1 MKDNLGD
8 ITSSDNYRAIAGGC
22 LLLKLIDLVI
32 LMLEGDKLNFDTMQ
46 FAYQAKASTSMCT
59 WTVTAVVDHFC
70 KGGAPV
76 YGAAMDMS
84 KAFDMV
90 EWGELFNTLM
100 ERKLDPIFLR
110 LILFIY
116 SNQQCDV
123 KWCGKFSK
131 RFTVSNGVRQG
142 GVSSGIFF
150 AVYIDKLLVNLR
162 ESQLGCHINGV
173 FLGAMIFADDIFLL
187 SASRG
192 GLQAMVNICQDFVVS
207 KNLKFGTNV
216 DPVKSK
222 TKCIVFSKKLK
233 PGSKPKN
240 VTLNGDLLPWVAQ
253 VKHLGHMLQ
262 ADNSM
267 KVDVAQKRGAFIG
280 KINSLMQEF
289 HYVSPD
295 VFIKLMNTYATSL
308 YGSNTWDIF
317 SPECERLYT
326 SYNVTIRN
334 VLNIDRCTHR
344 YMIEPLSEC
353 LHLKTMIS
361 SRYATFH
368 RSLVTSKKLPVRFLA
383 RKAEKDNRTVLGRTL
398 SRLMLYCGI
407 IDDDLSRL
415 SSSLIKKKM
424 KYRDVPIGEEWRVNL
439 SKELLKIQNGND
451 VTIPGFTS
459 EEYEELIRYVC
470 VA

>member
-1 MKDNLGD
+1 M
-8 ITSSDNYRAIAGGC
+8 
-22 LLLKLIDLVI
+22 
-32 LMLEGDKLNFDTMQ
+32 
-46 FAYQAKASTSMCT
+46 
-59 WTVTAVVDHFC
+59 
-70 KGGAPV
+70 P
-76 YGAAMDMS
+76 
-84 KAFDMV
+84 
-90 EWGELFNTLM
+90 
-100 ERKLDPIFLR
+100 
-110 LILFIY
+110 
-116 SNQQCDV
+116 
-123 KWCGKFSK
+123 
-131 RFTVSNGVRQG
+131 
-142 GVSSGIFF
+142 
-150 AVYIDKLLVNLR
+150 
-162 ESQLGCHINGV
+162 
-173 FLGAMIFADDIFLL
+173 
-187 SASRG
+187 
-192 GLQAMVNICQDFVVS
+192 S

-222 TKCIVFSKKLK
+222 TKCIVFSRKLK
-233 PGSKPKN
+233 PGSQPKK
-240 VTLNGDLLPWVAQ
+240 VTLNGDLLPWVPQ

-262 ADNSM
+262 ADNNM

-383 RKAEKDNRTVLGRTL
+383 RLVEKDNRTVLGRTL

-415 SSSLIKKKM
+415 SSTLIKKKM

-439 SKELLKIQNGND
+439 SKELLKIQNGNA
-451 VTIPGFTS
+451 VEIPGFTS
-459 EEYEELIRYVC
+459 EECEELI
-470 VA
+470 